1 MKFEVEKPKI
11 QKGLSYVL
19 KTSMLKDAV
28 DATGLDLNIDLKYWN
43 PYRIP
48 IGETILECFYW
59 LPNEN
64 VDYDRFYIRA
74 GTVKSENR
82 KTAEIL
88 LKEKGIPTFID
99 WIVKIKS
106 LPLDSTKLKHNLY
119 FNAVFK
125 ANEINIFCDNF

>member
-11 QKGLSYVL
+11 QNGLSYVL

-28 DATGLDLNIDLKYWN
+28 EATGLDLNIHLIYWN

-48 IGETILECFYW
+48 IGETILECHYW

-82 KTAEIL
+82 KIAETL
-88 LKEKGIPTFID
+88 LKEEVLPKFID
-99 WIVKIKS
+99 WIKDLKS
-106 LPLDSTKLKHNLY
+106 LPKNSTKLKNNLY
-119 FNAVFK
+119 FNA
-125 ANEINIFCDNF
+125 IFRENKVIYQHIL